1 MLQKI
6 LQWEA
11 VSLLRYVWIS
21 IVGFTIMVW
30 TARLKMQSHC
40 LKHRAVRRM
49 LQGQNLSLVSS
60 SAGASDRNIDMSR
73 RVKLR
78 FHGSDRLASI
88 DLQNSTIREKNK
100 ARKYPS

>member
-1 MLQKI
+1 
-6 LQWEA
+6 
-11 VSLLRYVWIS
+11 
-21 IVGFTIMVW
+21 
-30 TARLKMQSHC
+30 
-40 LKHRAVRRM
+40 
-49 LQGQNLSLVSS
+49 
-60 SAGASDRNIDMSR
+60 MSR